1 MQKVHDIAIIGGG
14 PTGINCA
21 IEAKKRKLDTI
32 ILEKGVLVN
41 SVFNFPANMTFFS
54 TSLKLE
60 IGEIP
65 FISNNDKP
73 TRSEALEY
81 YRRLVAYY
89 KLNIVFR
96 CRVKAI
102 ENKDKIFHI
111 ETGKETYFAKKVI
124 VCTGF
129 YDTPKLLNIPGED
142 LPKVKHY
149 YDEAHPY
156 IGQKIVIIG
165 GANSACDVA
174 LETWS
179 KGAEVT
185 MVVKDSQLYQ
195 NVKYWILPNVENRI
209 KEGSIVAHFNSE
221 VIEIKEDVVLIKTPD
236 GIIALP
242 NDYVLAMTGY
252 LPDYPLLANF
262 GLTFSDDDKK
272 VPICD
277 EETLETKVKGMYVAG
292 VLNSGMDTNKLFIE
306 NTRHHP
312 DLILSHI
319 QSEMA
324 NNE

>member
-96 CRVKAI
+96 CKVTEITKQDNLFQI
-102 ENKDKIFHI
+102 
-111 ETGKETYFAKKVI
+111 TTPKETYYAKKII

-129 YDTPKLLNIPGED
+129 YDTPKLLNIPGEH

-221 VIEIKEDVVLIKTPD
+221 VIEIKEDEVLIKTPE
-236 GIIALP
+236 GLLTLP

-252 LPDYPLLANF
+252 LPDYPLLEKF
-262 GLTFSDDDKK
+262 GLTFTEDDKK
-272 VPICD
+272 APIFN

-312 DLILSHI
+312 DLILTHI
-319 QSEMA
+319 QTEMA